1 MKPGPFV
8 YHRPSSLDEVVTLRG
23 SYGDEASLLA
33 GGQSLIPML
42 NFRLARPDALID
54 LGGVEEL
61 AYVRERDG
69 GVAMGAMA
77 RQRDVEESP
86 AARRLNP
93 LIHETL
99 QHVAHPVVRNRG
111 TVVGSIAHADAAAE
125 LPALFAALD
134 GQATVVNGDGER
146 VVNGEE
152 LFVFHLTTSL
162 QTDEV
167 VREVWLPALAAGT
180 GYAFAESARRHGD
193 YALAGVC
200 ATLELTPEGTIA
212 HARLAYSGI
221 APRPVRAHS
230 AESAL
235 DDATPDDDVFQEASR
250 LAAGLVETPGDP
262 VASEDYRRHLVQ
274 RLTIRA
280 LTTAA
285 RRAKEMT

>member
-1 MKPGPFV
+1 VKPGTFD
-8 YHRPSSLDEVVTLRG
+8 YHRPRSVDEALALRA

-42 NFRLARPDALID
+42 NFRLARPSALID

-69 GVAMGAMA
+69 GVAIGAMA
-77 RQRDVEESP
+77 RQRDVEDSP
-86 AARRLNP
+86 VARRLNP
-93 LIHETL
+93 LIRETL
-99 QHVAHPVVRNRG
+99 QNVAHPVVRNRG

-134 GQATVVNGDGER
+134 GQATVANGDGQR
-146 VVNGEE
+146 VVKGEE

-162 QTDEV
+162 QADEV
-167 VREVWLPALAAGT
+167 VSEVWLPALAAAT
-180 GYAFAESARRHGD
+180 GYAFVESARRHGD

-200 ATLELTPEGTIA
+200 ATLELAPEGTIA

-221 APRPVRAHS
+221 AARPVRAHS

-235 DDATPDDDVFQEASR
+235 DGAKPDDEAFQEASR
-250 LAAGLVETPGDP
+250 LATGLVERSGDL
-262 VASEDYRRHLVQ
+262 VAPEDYRRHLVQ

-280 LTTAA
+280 LATAA
-285 RRAKEMT
+285 RRAKERN